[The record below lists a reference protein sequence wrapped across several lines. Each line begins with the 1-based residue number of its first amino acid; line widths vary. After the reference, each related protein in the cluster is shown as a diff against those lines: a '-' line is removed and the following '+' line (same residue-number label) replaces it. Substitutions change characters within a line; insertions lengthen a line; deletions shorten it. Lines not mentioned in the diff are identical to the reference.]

1 MFPTKCVHTRWFLYY
16 QVGFIAQPGGHKG
29 DVYLDDIKVNHVPAS
44 GKCEVGMLKF
54 ELIDWLID
62 LLYII
67 YIYIYYMLREKDAYT
82 SS

>member
-1 MFPTKCVHTRWFLYY
+1 MRCFVQSVFILVDFLYY

-54 ELIDWLID
+54 ESDST
-62 LLYII
+62 II
-67 YIYIYYMLREKDAYT
+67 SCQSPWAKHKVIH
-82 SS
+82 